1 MADFP
6 ALTGFYRGLFLYVE
20 PFLTALP
27 CVLIWTFP
35 GAAWFHHELIP
46 DGTPQ
51 PAAQLQDA
59 RTYMTVLQLGNCYLL
74 LGMLSSLVFR
84 AVRDALPG
92 NPAAQERIIGAS
104 LFAMAVADA
113 THIAAT
119 WVGLPESLRY
129 DFASW
134 NGTTHGNITFV
145 VFLLLS
151 RIAWFAG
158 VGRTRYYF
166 GQKQVATGPSKK
178 LA

>member
-1 MADFP
+1 MAAFP
-6 ALTGFYRGLFLYVE
+6 ALTGFYLVLFLYVE

-27 CVLIWTFP
+27 CLLVWTFP

-46 DGTPQ
+46 DGTAP
-51 PAAQLQDA
+51 PSSRLEDP
-59 RTYMTVLQLGNCYLL
+59 RTHMSILQLGNCYLL

-84 AVRDALPG
+84 AVRDSLPG

-113 THIAAT
+113 THIVAT
-119 WVGLPESLRY
+119 WVGLPSDFRY
-129 DFASW
+129 AFRSW

-145 VFLLLS
+145 VFLLFS

-158 VGRTRYYF
+158 IGRTRHYF
-166 GQKQVATGPSKK
+166 GQKSTVGPTKK